1 MKIPL
6 FNTPIME
13 KVKYLEAKSR
23 VDDRR
28 IAELEKEVITQKR
41 PAFKTSD
48 IQLARIAELEKERD
62 ALKIPVVQLV
72 AKNLAL
78 LREPN
83 VLTGMYRMQLRDGYW
98 SVWEPIETLKEN

>member
-28 IAELEKEVITQKR
+28 IAELEKEVKHLNQVAYNTSKVSFEAGACCPYVDFHEHAILFAKKIT
-41 PAFKTSD
+41 
-48 IQLARIAELEKERD
+48 KE
-62 ALKIPVVQLV
+62 QG
-72 AKNLAL
+72 N
-78 LREPN
+78 E
-83 VLTGMYRMQLRDGYW
+83 
-98 SVWEPIETLKEN
+98 